1 MLFTV
6 NRMGVL
12 PSACAAAGV
21 EKLVILATPA
31 HHNIVRTR
39 FSFRAPIA
47 PQEQRR
53 RISLNRGALEIRS
66 SKNNNAMGGFDEKP
80 TTVPRNVA
88 SQATKIIMAS
98 TKTEIEAVPRSFK
111 RLKRLKRQARGSM
124 WVANKEFQRNNKA
137 LNMAIVSAVVIGAA
151 YKMGT
156 VDVGHQYAKH
166 WTTWQFLL
174 HLPKGNLAAYLKSVQ
189 HDPVLTKALTSCT
202 AYGIGDFLAQFV
214 QGRKIEDVKLTRVG
228 RSALAGLLIH
238 GPLCHYWIEFMETN
252 LDFNGAWYSTP
263 AKVFADQ
270 TVWSIC
276 LNTAYTS
283 FILSL
288 QGKSPSQV
296 KQEVGD
302 TWYKALSAGWK
313 LWPFVHMLT
322 FSPLIPVEYKLLFV
336 DCVEIIWV
344 MILSQT
350 VNQDSKD
357 KERLQCNIEDF
368 AKPNQEMLMNR
379 ETEAEVCLQDA
390 SGEMVCFIPGQ
401 GPPQL
406 EQKLHTE

>member
-1 MLFTV
+1 
-6 NRMGVL
+6 MGVL

-21 EKLVILATPA
+21 EKLVPLATPA
-31 HHNIVRTR
+31 LHNIRRTR
-39 FSFRAPIA
+39 FSFRAPFA

-53 RISLNRGALEIRS
+53 RISLNRGSLEVRS
-66 SKNNNAMGGFDEKP
+66 SKNNNAMGGLDEKP
-80 TTVPRNVA
+80 TTAPRNVA
-88 SQATKIIMAS
+88 SQATKIVMAS
-98 TKTEIEAVPRSFK
+98 TKAEVEAVPRSFK
-111 RLKRLKRQARGSM
+111 GLTRLKRQARGSM

-151 YKMGT
+151 YKLGT

-166 WTTWQFLL
+166 WTTWQYLL

-238 GPLCHYWIEFMETN
+238 GPLCHYWIEFMEAN

-270 TVWSIC
+270 TVWSVC
-276 LNTAYTS
+276 LNTLYTS

-288 QGKSPSQV
+288 QGKSPTQV

-350 VNQDSKD
+350 VNQDSKE

-390 SGEMVCFIPGQ
+390 SGEMVCFVPGQ

-406 EQKLHTE
+406 EQKLHAE